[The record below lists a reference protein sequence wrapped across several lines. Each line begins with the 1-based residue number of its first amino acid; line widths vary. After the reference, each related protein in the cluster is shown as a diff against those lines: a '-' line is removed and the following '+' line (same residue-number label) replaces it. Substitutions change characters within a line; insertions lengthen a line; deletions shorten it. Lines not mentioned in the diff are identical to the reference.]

1 MTDPARTRAI
11 AMMVVAAICW
21 SSGGYLVRQ
30 LALRDAW
37 EIVFWRSVFMALF
50 VLGVLVAMHRRRT
63 AAAVRAVGWPG
74 LAAGAFLACT
84 FFFFI
89 ASLTRT
95 TVANTFVLMSVSP
108 FLAAIAGRL
117 VLGERVPAR
126 TWFAMAVAFAGIVV
140 MFADAVDAGRVVGN
154 LLALGVSC
162 FFAAQ
167 VTVLRKYHASVDMLP
182 QVMIAGVISIVVAAP
197 LALPFTATARDLGVL
212 VVMGC
217 VQLGAGCLLATAASR
232 HLTATQLGLLALLE
246 PILGPVWVW
255 ALMGE
260 HPGTMALIGGAIV
273 LSAVIVNELVAAWR
287 TRGAA
292 TVPTA
297 VPPMA

>member
-126 TWFAMAVAFAGIVV
+126 SDLRGGDAEGELQGQRALRRRGVVPHQAAF
-140 MFADAVDAGRVVGN
+140 
-154 LLALGVSC
+154 
-162 FFAAQ
+162 
-167 VTVLRKYHASVDMLP
+167 
-182 QVMIAGVISIVVAAP
+182 
-197 LALPFTATARDLGVL
+197 
-212 VVMGC
+212 
-217 VQLGAGCLLATAASR
+217 
-232 HLTATQLGLLALLE
+232 
-246 PILGPVWVW
+246 
-255 ALMGE
+255 GE
-260 HPGTMALIGGAIV
+260 GYEG
-273 LSAVIVNELVAAWR
+273 
-287 TRGAA
+287 
-292 TVPTA
+292 
-297 VPPMA
+297 